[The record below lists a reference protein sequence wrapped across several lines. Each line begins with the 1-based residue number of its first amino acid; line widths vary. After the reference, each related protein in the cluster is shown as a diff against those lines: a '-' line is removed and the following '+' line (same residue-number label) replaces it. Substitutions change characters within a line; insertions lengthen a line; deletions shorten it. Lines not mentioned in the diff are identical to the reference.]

1 MKKIIYYITDHG
13 MGHATRSIAIIRK
26 LQELGIE
33 VIVRNS
39 NSTNIIKK
47 SLPNTEIITGLTDV
61 GPIIESNGISINQ
74 KQSEKKIVNWL
85 ENMDKYVKEELKT
98 IHAFNPNLVVSDIS
112 ILPLITA
119 KKMKKI
125 SIAISNF
132 TWYDVLKFLPL
143 NYREFIKKSYSLA
156 DYVIKLPIGTKMSHF
171 QNKKK
176 VGYVSR
182 TPMNSKKNIRK
193 KLGIEELDIVVT
205 FALGGSNEKISC
217 KINNKI
223 KILSMNSKIDS
234 SLNFLDVSNWI
245 EGQDI
250 VQASDVVICKC
261 GYGLISEC
269 ITSGTSFCYVVDETH
284 QEQLAMHEE
293 LSKNGWGKKI
303 QLGDIN
309 QLTID
314 KKFLESIPTT
324 EKQPN
329 DIDNTVKYIT
339 NKLI

>member
-26 LQELGIE
+26 LKELGIE

-39 NSTNIIKK
+39 NSANIIKK

-61 GPIIESNGISINQ
+61 GPIIKSNGISINQ

-85 ENMDKYVKEELKT
+85 ENIDKYVKEELKT
-98 IHAFNPNLVVSDIS
+98 IHAFNPDLIVSDIS

-119 KKMKKI
+119 KKMKKK

-132 TWYDVLKFLPL
+132 TWYDVLKFLPS
-143 NYREFIKKSYSLA
+143 NYREFIKKSYSFA
-156 DYVIKLPIGTKMSHF
+156 DYVIKLPIGTKMNHF

-182 TPMNSKKNIRK
+182 IPMNSKNTIRK
-193 KLGIEELDIVVT
+193 KLGIKESDIVVT
-205 FALGGSNEKISC
+205 FALGGSSEKISC

-223 KILSMNSKIDS
+223 KILSMNSNIDS

-293 LSKNGWGKKI
+293 LSKIGYGKKI
-303 QLGDIN
+303 QLKDIN
-309 QLTID
+309 QFTID
-314 KKFLESIPTT
+314 EKFLKSIPIT

-329 DIDNTVKYIT
+329 DIDNTVKYIV